1 MCSSSLSDPATPL
14 NVIFVHG
21 WGCGWQD
28 WSNVSSLLPDSVQ
41 IGFAKL
47 PGSPDAVPLK
57 GAISLNDSAA
67 HVIALANDLGF
78 DHFALVGHSM
88 GARIAI
94 ELAAN
99 WQERV
104 SHLLLVDGSNVP
116 EDPDE
121 AVARLAEQLAQ
132 LGKQEWSEAAFETM
146 MLDNLDQEQRKYLVN
161 RTAQYP
167 VDVLLAYYRAMAAW
181 DRNSFVSAVDQL
193 TCPVTIL
200 QSTSLDKNEVR
211 RSVATHPSS
220 LWLDA
225 LHAAAPNAVIKL
237 VPNTGHFI
245 MLERPQLI
253 ADWVEDTLQVN
264 HDNHKEKSNEVSKRQ
279 HKEDLT

>member
-1 MCSSSLSDPATPL
+1 MCSSSLSDPAEPL

-21 WGCGWQD
+21 WACGWLD
-28 WSNVSSLLPDSVQ
+28 WSDVSSLLPDSVQ

-47 PGSPDAVPLK
+47 PGSPEAVPLE
-57 GAISLNDSAA
+57 GAISLSACA
-67 HVIALANDLGF
+67 ALVIAHANDLGF
-78 DHFALVGHSM
+78 DRFALVGHSM

-99 WQERV
+99 WQGRV

-132 LGKQEWSEAAFETM
+132 LGQQEWAEAAFESM
-146 MLDNLDQEQRKYLVN
+146 MVDNLDREQRHDLVN
-161 RTAQYP
+161 RATQYP
-167 VDVLLAYYRAMAAW
+167 VDVLLAYYYAMAAW
-181 DRNSFVSAVDQL
+181 DRDNFVSAVDQL

-200 QSTSLDKNEVR
+200 QSTSLDKHEVR
-211 RSVATHPSS
+211 RPATTHPSS

-225 LHAAAPNAVIKL
+225 LRARVPWAVIKL
-237 VPNTGHFI
+237 VPNTGHFM

-253 ADWVEDTLQVN
+253 ADWVEDTL
-264 HDNHKEKSNEVSKRQ
+264 ES
-279 HKEDLT
+279 DLKQKL